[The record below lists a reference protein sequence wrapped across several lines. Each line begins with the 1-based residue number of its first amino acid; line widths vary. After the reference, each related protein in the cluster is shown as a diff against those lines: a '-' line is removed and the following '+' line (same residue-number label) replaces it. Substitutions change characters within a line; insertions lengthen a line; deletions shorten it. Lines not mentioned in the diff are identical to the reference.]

1 VVHRGPARGRPVSE
15 AAFGSEQ
22 GHEHGEAGEHN
33 GLHPTEKQYLIVAAV
48 LAVVTAVEVAI
59 YYIKDLPDDALA
71 GMLGILSI
79 VKFALV
85 VMYFMHLKFDRPIF
99 RFFFITGLILA
110 VGVYIAVLSAF
121 HV

>member
-1 VVHRGPARGRPVSE
+1 M
-15 AAFGSEQ
+15 
-22 GHEHGEAGEHN
+22 
-33 GLHPTEKQYLIVAAV
+33 
-48 LAVVTAVEVAI
+48 LAIITAVEVAI

-121 HV
+121 HVFSGGTPSHLPT